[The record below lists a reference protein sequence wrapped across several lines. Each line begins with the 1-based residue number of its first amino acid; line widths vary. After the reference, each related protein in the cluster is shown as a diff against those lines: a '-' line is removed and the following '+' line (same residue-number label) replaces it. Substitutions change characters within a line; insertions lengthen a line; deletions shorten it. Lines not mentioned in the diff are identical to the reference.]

1 MYRVT
6 VVIPALN
13 EAANLPHVL
22 PRIPRSVHEVILVDG
37 GSTDATVEVA
47 RALWPGARVI
57 QQDGPGK
64 GSAVR
69 TGFAA
74 ATGEIV
80 VMLDADGSNDPSE
93 ISRLVDALLQGA
105 DLVKGSRFLPGAGT
119 SDMPLYRKLGNDV
132 LVGIVNLLFG
142 SRFTDLCY
150 GYVAFWKWHLP
161 PLALDATGFEIES
174 QLILRARR
182 AGLRV
187 VETPSFEARRVYGS
201 SNLRTI
207 PDGWRVLKQIL
218 RERLWTPVA
227 TVDVRIPVMAHHEDP
242 IGVAPPEGQPIPPP
256 LPFGSDAWLVAPAR
270 QLHYVEADEDGF
282 DVSGAR
288 SSR

>member
-37 GSTDATVEVA
+37 ASTDGTVEVA

-57 QQDGPGK
+57 QQGGPGK

-80 VMLDADGSNDPSE
+80 VMLDADGSNDPGE
-93 ISRLVDALLQGA
+93 ISRLVDALLRGA
-105 DLVKGSRFLPGAGT
+105 DLAKGSRFLPGAGT
-119 SDMPLYRKLGNDV
+119 SDMPLHRKFGNGV
-132 LVGIVNLLFG
+132 LVGIVNLLFDT
-142 SRFTDLCY
+142 RFTDLCY
-150 GYVAFWKWHLP
+150 GYMAFWKRDLAS
-161 PLALDATGFEIES
+161 LALDATGFEIES

-187 VETPSFEARRVYGS
+187 AETPSFEARRIHGS
-201 SNLRTI
+201 GNLRTI

-218 RERLWTPVA
+218 KERLWTPVA
-227 TVDVRIPVMAHHEDP
+227 TVDVRIPVMAHDEDS
-242 IGVAPPEGQPIPPP
+242 IAVHPPETQPNPSAAF
-256 LPFGSDAWLVAPAR
+256 LGSDAWFPATAR
-270 QLHYVEADEDGF
+270 QPHHVETDEDGLA
-282 DVSGAR
+282 VPGSQL
-288 SSR
+288 SR

>member
-37 GSTDATVEVA
+37 ASTDGTAEVT

-57 QQDGPGK
+57 QQHGPGK

-93 ISRLVDALLQGA
+93 INQLVDALLRGA
-105 DLVKGSRFLPGAGT
+105 DLVKGSRFLPGGGT
-119 SDMPLYRKLGNDV
+119 TDMPLYRKLGNDV

-150 GYVAFWKWHLP
+150 GYMAFWKGDLP
-161 PLALDATGFEIES
+161 PLALDAIGFEIES

-187 VETPSFEARRVYGS
+187 VETPSFESRRIYGS

-218 RERLWTPVA
+218 KERRWTPVA
-227 TVDVRIPVMAHHEDP
+227 TFDVRIPVMAHNEDS
-242 IGVAPPEGQPIPPP
+242 IAVRPPEAQPIPSA
-256 LPFGSDAWLVAPAR
+256 LSLGSDAWSAAPAR
-270 QLHYVEADEDGF
+270 QPHYLEADEDGLA
-282 DVSGAR
+282 VSGAQ